1 LAVNNRKEKRD
12 CPDIFILVLE
22 NYGNTQVSSRIAEIN
37 VVRKPSDNKLIDTQS
52 VQDTAHQLFR
62 KNVGTLGARA
72 ARDAVLR
79 FLRQQSIVDAA
90 GISSDGKTIWI
101 EYQSGISGAIL
112 TGPAGTQGG
121 IFRRSYA
128 PKLMGE
134 FFPTDIVPKPCPLP
148 VSTDLT
154 GSSKSIVLAPFFSS
168 FSPYDA
174 SDDIAQYLQQ
184 ACAGQVVEL
193 KGPNG

>member
-52 VQDTAHQLFR
+52 VQDTADQLFR